1 MIPFVRRRPIRLKV
15 ALLIAMAAVAGLLLA
30 GVAVVIYEL
39 RTFRP
44 RAVSDVRTQAELI
57 RVNSV
62 PALQFDDT
70 TAARENL
77 GTLASRPEILSAT
90 LFRADGSVLAR
101 YAPAGAPP
109 PPERIAG
116 VRFFPGRMVLV
127 DSIAVDGNTLT
138 CTMAKPCP
146 YLPYWGSFPA
156 TGPSPADTAA
166 DPAPVNLN

>member
-62 PALQFDDT
+62 PALQFDDA

-90 LFRADGSVLAR
+90 LFRADGSVL
-101 YAPAGAPP
+101 
-109 PPERIAG
+109 
-116 VRFFPGRMVLV
+116 
-127 DSIAVDGNTLT
+127 
-138 CTMAKPCP
+138 
-146 YLPYWGSFPA
+146 
-156 TGPSPADTAA
+156 
-166 DPAPVNLN
+166 